1 MPINQFQFSNT
12 PPGDGSIGLLYSSS
26 RLNGTDPDDFMITAA
41 NVSFNSINNI
51 DVVPSLEQIE
61 AMVIILSGSEQLLNH
76 PTKIRF
82 SVSNAAR
89 RSGYYFLQ
97 FDGVEV
103 FNRDSSLVPRAYHNL
118 YAYQAHNGELRQP
131 LQPPTSSLNPALLAH
146 NNHLHNIL
154 SGSGNLDNALVF
166 FEPFLPEDITNNDY
180 EALLSNATIPENSAY
195 RFEVDRNESQIMP
208 GNFDAIVSS
217 SAVNADVQESNYTT
231 LAHIN
236 PRYEGS
242 TLDSG
247 SLVGDDPGLSF
258 IQFDG
263 SRHESDAV
271 NATIAAIDPA
281 ERNIQE
287 FFFNFDKGRIISA
300 SESESGYGATPQISH
315 YIYRFDNDSRRYVRV
330 VDSKIF
336 ILETNT
342 VIETNEVG
350 QLTTQSI
357 VS

>member
-12 PPGDGSIGLLYSSS
+12 APGDGSIGLLYSSS
-26 RLNGTDPDDFMITAA
+26 RLDGTDPTDFMITAA
-41 NVSFNSINNI
+41 NVSFNTINNI

-61 AMVIILSGSEQLLNH
+61 SMVIILSGSNQLVNH
-76 PTKIRF
+76 PAKIRF

-103 FNRDSSLVPRAYHNL
+103 FSRNSTSDARQYRNL
-118 YAYQAHNGELRQP
+118 YAYNLHDGELRQP
-131 LQPPTSSLNPALLAH
+131 LEPPTSSLGGNPVDFQLL
-146 NNHLHNIL
+146 NGIL

-166 FEPFLPEDITNNDY
+166 LEPFLPEDITNNDY
-180 EALLSNATIPENSAY
+180 EALLSNATIAESSAF

-208 GNFDAIVSS
+208 GNFNAIISS
-217 SAVNADVQESNYTT
+217 SAVEADVQDSNYTT

-271 NATIAAIDPA
+271 NNTIAAIDPA

-287 FFFNFDKGRIISA
+287 FFFNFDKGKIISA
-300 SESESGYGATPQISH
+300 SASESGYGATPQIFH